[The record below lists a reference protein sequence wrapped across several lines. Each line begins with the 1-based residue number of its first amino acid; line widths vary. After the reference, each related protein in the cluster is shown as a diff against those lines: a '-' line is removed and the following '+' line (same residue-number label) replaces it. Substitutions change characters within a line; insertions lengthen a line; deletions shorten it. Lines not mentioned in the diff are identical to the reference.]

1 MLWEAGTVRH
11 HLGQLGA
18 PPFIICVVPGGS
30 GRQLAVIMGK
40 IVCEDKVRS
49 RELRAAGPLTCLIR
63 PRPHTLCFSF
73 VMIT

>member
-1 MLWEAGTVRH
+1 M
-11 HLGQLGA
+11 
-18 PPFIICVVPGGS
+18 
-30 GRQLAVIMGK
+30 AVIMGK